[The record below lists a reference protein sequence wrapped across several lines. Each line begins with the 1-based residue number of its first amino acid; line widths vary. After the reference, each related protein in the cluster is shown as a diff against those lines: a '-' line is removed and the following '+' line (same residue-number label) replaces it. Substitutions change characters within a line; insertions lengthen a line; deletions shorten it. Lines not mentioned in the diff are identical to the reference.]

1 MRADDSSN
9 RRRKQYGRWYIKP
22 KRWEHRRVQERDRG
36 FVDTEE
42 NSGRGKPGTE
52 VDKVDFTVSQLHS
65 TKAFASYLAMKKCK
79 KPAFI
84 KYIMGP
90 PAAE

>member
-1 MRADDSSN
+1 MLSDDSSN
-9 RRRKQYGRWYIKP
+9 RRRKQYGRWYIQP
-22 KRWEHRRVQERDRG
+22 KRWEQRRVQELETKE
-36 FVDTEE
+36 DTEE
-42 NSGRGKPGTE
+42 TSTRVKPGPE
-52 VDKVDFTVSQLHS
+52 ADKVDFTVSQLHS

>member
-1 MRADDSSN
+1 M
-9 RRRKQYGRWYIKP
+9 
-22 KRWEHRRVQERDRG
+22 
-36 FVDTEE
+36 VDKEE
-42 NSGRGKPGTE
+42 NSIRVRPGPE

-79 KPAFI
+79 KPSFI

>member
-1 MRADDSSN
+1 MAGKEEKSS
-9 RRRKQYGRWYIKP
+9 
-22 KRWEHRRVQERDRG
+22 RVR
-36 FVDTEE
+36 
-42 NSGRGKPGTE
+42 PGPE

-79 KPAFI
+79 KPSFI